1 MSDDSLVSG
10 FGLGFLSFFLFF
22 LSFFFFDAIFS
33 LMAQW

>member
-10 FGLGFLSFFLFF
+10 FGLRFLSF
-22 LSFFFFDAIFS
+22 SPPPFFFDAIFS

>member
-22 LSFFFFDAIFS
+22 LSFFFLMPFS
-33 LMAQW
+33 P